1 MDNKGK
7 EFQLDISFK
16 LNFIKILLDRERNN
30 DL

>member
-1 MDNKGK
+1 MENKGK

-16 LNFIKILLDRERNN
+16 LNFLKILLNYERNN